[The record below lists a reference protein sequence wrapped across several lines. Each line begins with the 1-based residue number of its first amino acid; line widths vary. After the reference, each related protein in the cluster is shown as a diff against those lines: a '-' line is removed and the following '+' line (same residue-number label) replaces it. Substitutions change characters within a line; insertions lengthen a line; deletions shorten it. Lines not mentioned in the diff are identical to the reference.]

1 MGTAFHPLSRTKKAS
16 IGGKT
21 LVSALGLLFLTG
33 AAFADDPLSMAPPI
47 SSAEMQSADGA
58 TVNAGPDSVFNW
70 SEVPQNQQVPINRAV
85 FDQGG
90 YQLYD
95 SQGETIVVPFTN
107 QNLYVMKFGRSD
119 NGSFYF
125 VNEGSVPVLYV
136 PDNGYLENATV
147 PGAHWYPFSAEF
159 HPSHPVFI
167 GIAPSW
173 HEYVDMGWYPGMYCH
188 GGYWGETSFISGG
201 IFLPTIGLFFV
212 IGDHHYYGWNH
223 YHDYYFDHPAP
234 YRTEYFHHD
243 VYRWADRPHAD
254 GRYFGGADHR
264 AGGYHSF
271 GNGRTYG
278 NGRTFGGGRD
288 AGSDHSYYTHRSFGG
303 VVRSNDGGHAL
314 TEGHVFRGTGQSG
327 DGGHS
332 FGTGQTYGGGSAADS
347 GHTYG
352 GRVFG
357 GRVFGGGRPSESNS
371 TGGNPRTFSGGGD
384 NRSFRDAYTHS
395 DSGNAG
401 RSNSGGDHSS
411 NQGGRSNSGGD
422 HSSRS
427 SGGDRSGGGS
437 DRGGG
442 GNHGS
447 RSSR

>member
-1 MGTAFHPLSRTKKAS
+1 MGTAFHSVSRTKKAS
-16 IGGKT
+16 RGGKT
-21 LVSALGLLFLTG
+21 LAAALGLLFLTG

-47 SSAEMQSADGA
+47 SSAETQSADGA
-58 TVNAGPDSVFNW
+58 SVNAGPDTVFNW
-70 SEVPQNQQVPINRAV
+70 AEVPQNQQVPIKRAV

-147 PGAHWYPFSAEF
+147 PGAHWYPFSEEF

-173 HEYVDMGWYPGMYCH
+173 HEYVEMGWYPGMYCH
-188 GGYWGETSFISGG
+188 GGYWGETSFIGGG
-201 IFLPTIGLFFV
+201 IFLPTLGLFFV

-234 YRTEYFHHD
+234 YRTEYFHRD
-243 VYRWADRPHAD
+243 VYRWAARPHEE

-264 AGGYHSF
+264 GSGYHSF

-278 NGRTFGGGRD
+278 DGRTYSDGRTFGGGRE
-288 AGSDHSYYTHRSFGG
+288 AGGDHSYYAHRTFGG
-303 VVRSNDGGHAL
+303 VVRSNDSGH
-314 TEGHVFRGTGQSG
+314 TVTGGHVFRG
-327 DGGHS
+327 DGS
-332 FGTGQTYGGGSAADS
+332 VSAADGS
-347 GHTYG
+347 HS
-352 GRVFG
+352 
-357 GRVFGGGRPSESNS
+357 FGGGRTYGSDSGRTYDGSHVFGGVRPSENS
-371 TGGNPRTFSGGGD
+371 HSADSPRTFGGGGETRSFHGGYTRSEGGSAGHTFGGGD
-384 NRSFRDAYTHS
+384 RPT
-395 DSGNAG
+395 
-401 RSNSGGDHSS
+401 
-411 NQGGRSNSGGD
+411 NQGGRSSNSADRSTRGGSD
-422 HSSRS
+422 RS
-427 SGGDRSGGGS
+427 ARDSGGDRAGH
-437 DRGGG
+437 GGG
-442 GNHGS
+442 GRS
-447 RSSR
+447 R